1 MAERNSVEQ
10 VGREWAYSRWTRAD
24 RQRREQ
30 PFSLPGGNNSR
41 AQLTLDALREAVLWA
56 SDHGLLASDIAAM
69 QEAAK
74 TRWDE
79 LREGGGLGMPEGRG
93 RCEVVGGR
101 ARRYLKKV

>member
-1 MAERNSVEQ
+1 VLGCE
-10 VGREWAYSRWTRAD
+10 GKWAIHPNQIGLANEVMSPSEAD
-24 RQRREQ
+24 VTKARRI
-30 PFSLPGGNNSR
+30 
-41 AQLTLDALREAVLWA
+41 
-56 SDHGLLASDIAAM
+56 IAAM

-74 TRWDE
+74 ARWDE